1 VQIGSKTFQSF
12 EDVQVW
18 VVSELP
24 IHRYGLFVDAVSLLD
39 FFSFLGHTDTEKQLS
54 AFHSQQKAG
63 FATQYESRVTTSIQ
77 NLFPHVFG
85 KSGSDDSQYL
95 PGVVSP
101 DKWDNGSHGLKHSI
115 NKGMGLVEKQVE
127 NAIQSVLTPYPE
139 AKRLALEC
147 LYKAKRFITKLS
159 TFISDDFAKLK
170 ARGHGK
176 VDAWQMT
183 SVFVQRIFE
192 EIHSEHIVARDGYD
206 HQDVA
211 FTTARILWATW
222 KAHMVMDCYLK
233 HQFYEHPAVA
243 TVLARYLVD
252 NYVKPDDAVS
262 AKVNHLE
269 KTLNTLQG
277 QVSQLKNADKENKE
291 YKGEYKQQF
300 KGKTAKFACIPKD
313 E

>member
-1 VQIGSKTFQSF
+1 
-12 EDVQVW
+12 
-18 VVSELP
+18 
-24 IHRYGLFVDAVSLLD
+24 
-39 FFSFLGHTDTEKQLS
+39 
-54 AFHSQQKAG
+54 
-63 FATQYESRVTTSIQ
+63 
-77 NLFPHVFG
+77 
-85 KSGSDDSQYL
+85 
-95 PGVVSP
+95 
-101 DKWDNGSHGLKHSI
+101 
-115 NKGMGLVEKQVE
+115 MGLVEKQVE

-277 QVSQLKNADKENKE
+277 QVSQLKNADKENKQ